1 MSPRAHDV
9 RIQIK
14 DEKDRRIEIAEERA
28 DRAEAAAAAAEAGKA
43 SAEAG
48 KASAEAEAAALQVT
62 MLLRFLM
69 LCPVILSCK
78 SKFLNTF
85 CSIPIANVN

>member
-48 KASAEAEAAALQVT
+48 KASAEAEYLLQ
-62 MLLRFLM
+62 FLSSSLWS
-69 LCPVILSCK
+69 LCIY
-78 SKFLNTF
+78 
-85 CSIPIANVN
+85 NVKVFQCF